1 MDTEKI
7 REFCA
12 REINGQRFEGLV
24 AYWEYPGFVMCSAE
38 DGWLDAEEQ
47 TVEVIATPDFVNGE
61 PTRLVLQVHYH
72 GIVMDLGEET
82 AVDWSADDA
91 LETWREAVRA
101 RLPWIRLAFDAVRR
115 RGEEGLADL
124 IAVREAA

>member
-1 MDTEKI
+1 MDTEQI
-7 REFCA
+7 RDFCVNTL
-12 REINGQRFEGLV
+12 NGQRFDGLV

-38 DGWLDAEEQ
+38 DGWLDENRL

-61 PTRLVLQVHYH
+61 PTRLVLQVHYD
-72 GIVMDLGEET
+72 GLVLELGDET
-82 AVDWSADDA
+82 DVDWGAPNA

-115 RGEEGLADL
+115 RGEEGLRDL
-124 IAVREAA
+124 MALREAA